1 MTDIG
6 RKQEEALNKLIAVD
20 SKHEIETLRAAF
32 NGCQELL
39 QNGSFIAIMR
49 VIFEIT
55 GYDADPTKHVETRDD
70 FVRMQGRKEVWCAI
84 RDNLLGNNAH
94 ALSLIEHHKQI
105 NRHNNNV

>member
-1 MTDIG
+1 MTEN
-6 RKQEEALNKLIAVD
+6 RQEQAINKLIAVD
-20 SKHEIETLRAAF
+20 SHHEVETLKSAF

-39 QNGSFIAIMR
+39 QNAEFIAIMR

-55 GYDADPTKHVETRDD
+55 GYDADPSLHVETRDD

-84 RDNLLGNNAH
+84 RDNLIGNNPQ

-105 NRHNNNV
+105 NRLNNNV